1 MLFTSQLLPGFVVQV
16 GMITFK
22 PTETISEQ
30 LQELSRIT
38 QRPVGDLINDI
49 LEPALDQMI
58 ENQDADYMRL
68 VLDGVFYDDVSQV
81 KVAAENFNVLN
92 RATVEE
98 NGQFHVRT
106 AWAGDDNMVHFTE
119 PALLRS

>member
-1 MLFTSQLLPGFVVQV
+1 
-16 GMITFK
+16 MITFE

-38 QRPVGDLINDI
+38 QRPVEDLINDI

-58 ENQDADYMRL
+58 EGKDSDYMRL
-68 VLDGVFYDDVSQV
+68 VLDDVVYDDVSQA
-81 KVAAENFNVLN
+81 KVAVENFNALN
-92 RATVEE
+92 RATVGE
-98 NGQFHVRT
+98 NGQFRVRT